1 MAFGISFADIELLI
15 RLSQN
20 QTAGSE
26 PIVLSP
32 DAATLPPAIIPVLS
46 ETLSSSDSFSTK
58 NSETNI
64 VAALTENIAPVSLTV
79 NSGAVKSTKIEDAGN
94 NKVADIVFNSAPQT
108 NASSVKQAP
117 VNAPLAANNISA
129 VQNSKQS
136 RMDAEIIFR
145 SLLERFGASVVYDYE
160 MSDAVRL
167 EEDAAGNR
175 RPFENSS
182 RFADSSENGTE
193 TNRKKAIRDKENLKQ
208 EALRKAEVD
217 AENQSNADEI
227 RESKKRD
234 LLRKIREA
242 NKFL

>member
-1 MAFGISFADIELLI
+1 
-15 RLSQN
+15 
-20 QTAGSE
+20 
-26 PIVLSP
+26 
-32 DAATLPPAIIPVLS
+32 
-46 ETLSSSDSFSTK
+46 
-58 NSETNI
+58 
-64 VAALTENIAPVSLTV
+64 
-79 NSGAVKSTKIEDAGN
+79 
-94 NKVADIVFNSAPQT
+94 
-108 NASSVKQAP
+108 
-117 VNAPLAANNISA
+117 
-129 VQNSKQS
+129 
-136 RMDAEIIFR
+136 MDAEIIFR